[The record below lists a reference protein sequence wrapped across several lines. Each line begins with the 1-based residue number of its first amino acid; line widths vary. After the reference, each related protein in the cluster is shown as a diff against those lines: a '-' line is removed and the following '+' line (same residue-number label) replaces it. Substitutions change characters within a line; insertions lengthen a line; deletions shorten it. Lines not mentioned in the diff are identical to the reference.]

1 MSVFDEP
8 AEEPDQIRDQLRQ
21 LLRYRALLVL
31 GLVLGMLGGAA
42 VSLLGGSTYTATGE
56 VVVHAISTAPFEAG
70 GVSVDKQIS
79 MGTERQIAQSASVA
93 AGAAKALKLDTDP
106 ATLQRDLRVSNP
118 PETQTLMFEYSAD
131 TADRA
136 SALVN
141 AFVHAY
147 LDYRQDAAT
156 QRIDKTV
163 SKLGE
168 ELKPLQEQRKVLD
181 RRIAGAS
188 GSGRATDESE
198 RSNLVSEIA
207 DLQGR
212 ISSLKSLDTTPG
224 DIVRKGDPPAFPS
237 SPGLVVLLL
246 AGAVIGLVL
255 GILAAWVR
263 SVLEPRVRSVADVQ
277 DNLRAPVLG
286 ILPRRQG
293 GTELLEVGRS
303 GRGNRAEAY
312 RTIAFRLVHD
322 QRFAGRGSLLIVA
335 PGRTRTPCRSRS
347 TWPVRS
353 PRSATTSC
361 WSRPIC
367 APPARPAAAGAPRP
381 RPSGAG
387 QLGGRRTAR
396 RGRGRRRAVRSAARP
411 GGPQPGAHAV
421 LSAVRPAARHSVRA
435 ERERRGHHGA
445 AALACGR
452 AGRRQA
458 GRGRRGGVRYERGAP
473 GRSGPGVGADHH
485 GRRAHPGRRPGQGQP
500 RAVAAPAD
508 GRRAHPPQARPE
520 PRPRRRGTAA
530 AAARPAAA
538 RRRPRAGDQ
547 RAPGHRHHLAAQVT
561 AIRPAGSGR
570 PAPTAPGPAEGGGR
584 GVATTARGSLF
595 GLAGSAA
602 NALFGFVLVAVVTH
616 GLGARGAG
624 AVFTGVAAFTI
635 LSNTLKLGADTALV
649 RFVSRDLELSGGGG
663 VPGLLRISVLPT
675 LLASTAGAAA
685 LLFSPGLAG
694 LLLPDLAPGEA
705 ASLIRLF
712 AVFLPVTTV
721 ALVLLGATR
730 GYGSVVPFVGVEQ
743 IGKPALRV
751 LLAVPLVLLT
761 PSVGAL
767 SAAWLVPGCW
777 VR

>member
-21 LLRYRALLVL
+21 LFRYRALLVL
-31 GLVLGMLGGAA
+31 GLVLGMLGGGA

-106 ATLQRDLRVSNP
+106 AKLQRDLRVSNP
-118 PETQTLMFEYSAD
+118 PETQTLMFEYSSD

-163 SKLGE
+163 SKLGT

-237 SPGLVVLLL
+237 SPGLTLLLL

-293 GTELLEVGRS
+293 GAELLEVGRG

-322 QRFAGRGSLLIVA
+322 HRFAGRGSLLIVA
-335 PGRTRTPCRSRS
+335 PRENADAVSVAVNLAAAFAEIGNDILLVEADLRTPRVAQRL
-347 TWPVRS
+347 PVR
-353 PRSATTSC
+353 PGTG
-361 WSRPIC
+361 RPVPGSW
-367 APPARPAAAGAPRP
+367 AEGERLAVDAGVDGRFDLLPGREVPNPARTLSSPQFARLLNTPSGPNENVVVFTGPLLSHADGLAVAKQAAGVVVVCDLNEVRRDDLDRVWELITTAGGHIL
-381 RPSGAG
+381 GAVLDKG
-387 QLGGRRTAR
+387 SHGPALRRLSDGGPTHRK
-396 RGRGRRRAVRSAARP
+396 RGRGRGRA
-411 GGPQPGAHAV
+411 AV
-421 LSAVRPAARHSVRA
+421 APPPALPAPPPPAA
-435 ERERRGHHGA
+435 
-445 AALACGR
+445 
-452 AGRRQA
+452 
-458 GRGRRGGVRYERGAP
+458 
-473 GRSGPGVGADHH
+473 GP
-485 GRRAHPGRRPGQGQP
+485 
-500 RAVAAPAD
+500 APA
-508 GRRAHPPQARPE
+508 
-520 PRPRRRGTAA
+520 PR
-530 AAARPAAA
+530 
-538 RRRPRAGDQ
+538 
-547 RAPGHRHHLAAQVT
+547 
-561 AIRPAGSGR
+561 
-570 PAPTAPGPAEGGGR
+570 GP
-584 GVATTARGSLF
+584 LD
-595 GLAGSAA
+595 
-602 NALFGFVLVAVVTH
+602 
-616 GLGARGAG
+616 
-624 AVFTGVAAFTI
+624 
-635 LSNTLKLGADTALV
+635 ADTT
-649 RFVSRDLELSGGGG
+649 S
-663 VPGLLRISVLPT
+663 LR
-675 LLASTAGAAA
+675 
-685 LLFSPGLAG
+685 
-694 LLLPDLAPGEA
+694 
-705 ASLIRLF
+705 R
-712 AVFLPVTTV
+712 
-721 ALVLLGATR
+721 
-730 GYGSVVPFVGVEQ
+730 
-743 IGKPALRV
+743 
-751 LLAVPLVLLT
+751 
-761 PSVGAL
+761 
-767 SAAWLVPGCW
+767 
-777 VR
+777 

>member
-93 AGAAKALKLDTDP
+93 AGAAKALKLDADP

-136 SALVN
+136 SARVN

-335 PGRTRTPCRSRS
+335 PRENADAVSVAVNLAGAFAEIGNDILLVEADLRTPRLAQRLPVHPGHGRPVPGSWADGERLAVDAGVDGRFDLLPGREVPNPARTLSSPQFARLLNTPSGPNENVVVITGPLLSHADGLAVAKQAAGVVVVCDMNEVRRDDLDRVWELITTAGGHILGAVLDKGSHGPSLRRLADGGPTHRKRGRSRGRAA
-347 TWPVRS
+347 VV
-353 PRSATTSC
+353 
-361 WSRPIC
+361 
-367 APPARPAAAGAPRP
+367 APPP
-381 RPSGAG
+381 
-387 QLGGRRTAR
+387 QL
-396 RGRGRRRAVRSAARP
+396 P
-411 GGPQPGAHAV
+411 G
-421 LSAVRPAARHSVRA
+421 
-435 ERERRGHHGA
+435 
-445 AALACGR
+445 
-452 AGRRQA
+452 
-458 GRGRRGGVRYERGAP
+458 
-473 GRSGPGVGADHH
+473 
-485 GRRAHPGRRPGQGQP
+485 
-500 RAVAAPAD
+500 
-508 GRRAHPPQARPE
+508 PPP
-520 PRPRRRGTAA
+520 P
-530 AAARPAAA
+530 
-538 RRRPRAGDQ
+538 
-547 RAPGHRHHLAAQVT
+547 
-561 AIRPAGSGR
+561 
-570 PAPTAPGPAEGGGR
+570 APGPAPAGR
-584 GVATTARGSLF
+584 GPLD
-595 GLAGSAA
+595 
-602 NALFGFVLVAVVTH
+602 
-616 GLGARGAG
+616 
-624 AVFTGVAAFTI
+624 
-635 LSNTLKLGADTALV
+635 ADTT
-649 RFVSRDLELSGGGG
+649 S
-663 VPGLLRISVLPT
+663 LR
-675 LLASTAGAAA
+675 
-685 LLFSPGLAG
+685 
-694 LLLPDLAPGEA
+694 
-705 ASLIRLF
+705 R
-712 AVFLPVTTV
+712 
-721 ALVLLGATR
+721 
-730 GYGSVVPFVGVEQ
+730 
-743 IGKPALRV
+743 
-751 LLAVPLVLLT
+751 
-761 PSVGAL
+761 
-767 SAAWLVPGCW
+767 
-777 VR
+777 

>member
-21 LLRYRALLVL
+21 LFRYRALLVL
-31 GLVLGMLGGAA
+31 GLVLGMLGGGA

-106 ATLQRDLRVSNP
+106 AALQRDLRVSNP

-163 SKLGE
+163 SKLGT

-237 SPGLVVLLL
+237 SPGLTLLLL

-293 GTELLEVGRS
+293 GAELLEVGRG

-335 PGRTRTPCRSRS
+335 PRENADAVSVAVNLAAAFAEIGNDILLVEADLRTPGLAQRL
-347 TWPVRS
+347 PVH
-353 PRSATTSC
+353 PGHG
-361 WSRPIC
+361 RPVPGSW
-367 APPARPAAAGAPRP
+367 AEGERLAVDAGVDGRFDLLPGREVPNPARTLSSPQFARLLNAPSGPNENVVVFTGPLLSHADGLAVAKQAAGVVVVCDLNEVRRDDLDRVWELITTAGGHIL
-381 RPSGAG
+381 GAVLDKG
-387 QLGGRRTAR
+387 SHGPALRRLSDGGPTHRK
-396 RGRGRRRAVRSAARP
+396 RGRGR
-411 GGPQPGAHAV
+411 G
-421 LSAVRPAARHSVRA
+421 RPAVTPPPALP
-435 ERERRGHHGA
+435 GPPPPA
-445 AALACGR
+445 AGSAP
-452 AGRRQA
+452 A
-458 GRGRRGGVRYERGAP
+458 GRGP
-473 GRSGPGVGADHH
+473 LD
-485 GRRAHPGRRPGQGQP
+485 
-500 RAVAAPAD
+500 
-508 GRRAHPPQARPE
+508 
-520 PRPRRRGTAA
+520 
-530 AAARPAAA
+530 
-538 RRRPRAGDQ
+538 
-547 RAPGHRHHLAAQVT
+547 
-561 AIRPAGSGR
+561 
-570 PAPTAPGPAEGGGR
+570 
-584 GVATTARGSLF
+584 
-595 GLAGSAA
+595 
-602 NALFGFVLVAVVTH
+602 
-616 GLGARGAG
+616 
-624 AVFTGVAAFTI
+624 
-635 LSNTLKLGADTALV
+635 ADTT
-649 RFVSRDLELSGGGG
+649 S
-663 VPGLLRISVLPT
+663 LR
-675 LLASTAGAAA
+675 
-685 LLFSPGLAG
+685 
-694 LLLPDLAPGEA
+694 
-705 ASLIRLF
+705 R
-712 AVFLPVTTV
+712 
-721 ALVLLGATR
+721 
-730 GYGSVVPFVGVEQ
+730 
-743 IGKPALRV
+743 
-751 LLAVPLVLLT
+751 
-761 PSVGAL
+761 
-767 SAAWLVPGCW
+767 
-777 VR
+777 